1 LSLIELIEHRK
12 FRPTNPVLI
21 QGLPGLG
28 LVGKIA
34 VQYLID
40 QYDPPLVATIVSDL
54 IPLPDGSAGVRVE
67 EEDLRLASIDIYHL
81 KREGSKR
88 DVLLMTSEA
97 QPVPWGQFRIAERVI
112 SYARSLG
119 VNLVLA
125 LGGYVPGSPR
135 IKGVFA
141 CSNDAD
147 LMKMLESYGVKRLGG
162 GYVTGACG
170 IIVGMAYIHE
180 ISSACLLGTTGGSFP
195 DPSASK
201 NVLMI
206 VDKIIGGRTDFSEMD
221 RMIERERELMEELR
235 RAAREVA
242 EAEKPKEETS
252 LPYHM

>member
-1 LSLIELIEHRK
+1 MIELIEHK
-12 FRPTNPVLI
+12 KVRPDNPVLI

-40 QYDPPLVATIVSDL
+40 QYNPPLIAKIVSDL

-67 EEDLRLASIDIYHL
+67 EEDLKLASIDLYYL
-81 KREGSKR
+81 RRKGSKR

-97 QPVPWGQFRIAERVI
+97 QPVPWGQYRVAEKIIKYVG
-112 SYARSLG
+112 SLN

-125 LGGYVPGSPR
+125 LGGYVPGSPN

-141 CSNDAD
+141 CTNDMD
-147 LMKMLESYGVKRLGG
+147 LMKELESYGVKRLRG

-170 IIVGMAYIHE
+170 IIVGIAHVHGIR
-180 ISSACLLGTTGGSFP
+180 SACLLGTTGGSFP
-195 DPSASK
+195 DPGASK
-201 NVLMI
+201 NILMI

-221 RMIERERELMEELR
+221 KMIERERELMEELR

-242 EAEKPKEETS
+242 EAETPKEETS

>member
-1 LSLIELIEHRK
+1 MIELIEHK
-12 FRPTNPVLI
+12 KVRPDNPVLI

-40 QYDPPLVATIVSDL
+40 QYNPPLIAKIVSDL

-67 EEDLRLASIDIYHL
+67 EEDLKLASIDLYYL
-81 KREGSKR
+81 KRESSKR

-97 QPVPWGQFRIAERVI
+97 QPVPWGQYRIAERVI
-112 SYARSLG
+112 KYVGSLG

-125 LGGYVPGSPR
+125 LGGYVPGSPN

-141 CSNDAD
+141 CTNDLD
-147 LMKMLESYGVKRLGG
+147 LMKELESYGVKRLRG

-170 IIVGMAYIHE
+170 ILVGVAHVYGIK
-180 ISSACLLGTTGGSFP
+180 SACLLGTTGGSLP
-195 DPSASK
+195 DPGASK
-201 NVLMI
+201 SVLMV
-206 VDKIIGGRTDFSEMD
+206 VDKIIGGQTDFSEMNK
-221 RMIERERELMEELR
+221 MIEKERELMEELR

-242 EAEKPKEETS
+242 EAETPKEETS